1 MKLSTLFIA
10 AMFLVPNGN
19 VKEETSKEVYDIDI
33 NSLEGEALDL
43 SQFKGKYILFVNVA
57 SKCGYTKQYSGLQ
70 ELHNKFKDR
79 LAIIGVPCNQFGGQE
94 PGTADEIMTFCER
107 NYGVEFQM
115 TEKINVKG
123 KEQHPLYAW
132 LTTAELNGVED
143 SKVGWNFNKYLLSPE
158 GKYLAHFKSG
168 VKPLS
173 EEITA
178 YLAK

>member
-1 MKLSTLFIA
+1 MFTPPLSNL
-10 AMFLVPNGN
+10 G
-19 VKEETSKEVYDIDI
+19 EEKTQDIYSVSI

-43 SQFKGKYILFVNVA
+43 GQFKGKYILFVNVA
-57 SKCGYTKQYSGLQ
+57 SKCGYTKQYGGLQ
-70 ELHNKFKDR
+70 ELHEKYQDR
-79 LAIIGVPCNQFGGQE
+79 LAIIGVPCNQFGWQE
-94 PGTADEIMTFCER
+94 PGTADEIMTFCEK

-123 KEQHPLYAW
+123 DEQHPLYAW
-132 LTTAELNGVED
+132 LTKAELNGVEN

-178 YLAK
+178 YLEK